1 MRQGGD
7 VFGVLGW
14 GLRRYGWVVALF
26 VIGFGLLVPTALER
40 VPAQYEAQAQVGPAQ
55 ALTLQKLDALPR
67 VGDTV
72 FNNGTVAAAV
82 RTSFVPP
89 LPPSTDVIP
98 GRVELIAAQDN
109 IVFTVVGRG
118 PTPESA
124 QRIANIAAAS
134 FANEINKYSR
144 TIGSFAVQQLAR
156 RPGQPVDRPSG
167 VLTLALGVLAGLTAG
182 VGAVAFLLVWR
193 RPVIDVATAEDAS
206 DAAVFGRVLLGTSRD
221 FTRGLPHLCRR
232 VLSGS
237 ADTLLLAGPRSTRR
251 ERRLLAEILTDT
263 LAPTR
268 DVERW
273 HGEAD
278 LSGNGEVPTAGRPHR
293 DRLVIVD
300 DPTQDQLVNR
310 PESSLTLLIVREG
323 ISQSALR
330 RQVERYLDGGAEGV
344 VLVRRTRRGRPRRG
358 RSATRARRQA
368 VPDVGPEPARAA
380 EPARGKVRRD
390 PAAVPGPSEVEE
402 VDEARRPQDA
412 RVAAK

>member
-26 VIGFGLLVPTALER
+26 VVGFGLLVPTALDR
-40 VPAQYEAQAQVGPAQ
+40 VPAQYEAQAQVGPSQ

-82 RTSFVPP
+82 RSSFVPA
-89 LPPSTDVIP
+89 LPRSTDVIP
-98 GRVELIAAQDN
+98 ARVELIAAQDN

-118 PTPESA
+118 PDAKSA

-144 TIGSFAVQQLAR
+144 TIGSFAVQQLAQ

-193 RPVIDVATAEDAS
+193 RPVIDVATAEEAS
-206 DAAVFGRVLLGTSRD
+206 DAAVFGRVLLASSRD

-237 ADTLLLAGPRSTRR
+237 ADTLLLAGPRGTRR
-251 ERRLLAEILTDT
+251 ERRLLADILTDT

-268 DVERW
+268 DVETW

-278 LSGNGEVPTAGRPHR
+278 LGGNGEVPSARPRR
-293 DRLVIVD
+293 DRLMIIE
-300 DPTQDQLVNR
+300 DPTQDQLVRR

-344 VLVRRTRRGRPRRG
+344 VLVRRTRRGWPRRG
-358 RSATRARRQA
+358 RSTTRARRHSGTA
-368 VPDVGPEPARAA
+368 RGSEPARATV
-380 EPARGKVRRD
+380 PARTEAGRRS
-390 PAAVPGPSEVEE
+390 PGTVPVPSEVEE
-402 VDEARRPQDA
+402 ARRPEDA
-412 RVAAK
+412 GVAAT